1 MEMAYL
7 AVCIYYYLVHK
18 VARMGYFRAFFTIY
32 FKFSSVLS
40 IYVSRKKALFFT
52 CELPRIFTNK
62 KVARR
67 NKTI

>member
-40 IYVSRKKALFFT
+40 IYVS
-52 CELPRIFTNK
+52 
-62 KVARR
+62 
-67 NKTI
+67 